1 MVFESVLVQG
11 TKFFKNIMAMILF
24 NLTAVGIRRQNSK

>member
-11 TKFFKNIMAMILF
+11 TKIFKNIMAMILF
-24 NLTAVGIRRQNSK
+24 NLTAVSIKRQNSK

>member
-11 TKFFKNIMAMILF
+11 TKILKNIMAMILF
-24 NLTAVGIRRQNSK
+24 NLTAVIRRQNSK